1 MNFTFNEWLV
11 IRHSLEVARSS
22 YKDIAD
28 TCTPSDSD
36 LSMYQIFKRQIAE
49 VDELLDKLN
58 NSVI

>member
-1 MNFTFNEWLV
+1 MNFTFTEWLV
-11 IRHSLEVARSS
+11 IRHSLEVARNS
-22 YKDIAD
+22 YQDILG

-36 LSMYQIFKRQIAE
+36 LSKYQIFKRQIAE

>member
-1 MNFTFNEWLV
+1 MNFTFTEWTT

-36 LSMYQIFKRQIAE
+36 MSMYQIFKRQIAE
-49 VDELLDKLN
+49 VDALLDKLDN
-58 NSVI
+58 AVI